1 MGIFFDPEAL
11 AIAWP
16 AVRSGIW
23 VTLTLALASIAA
35 GVSLGLVLAV
45 LRALARR
52 GPLRRASALIVG
64 YADLFRAIPPL
75 VLLVVLYFAAPFA
88 GVELSGWA
96 ASFTALALVLG
107 ASSEE
112 IFWAGITAV
121 DRGQWEA
128 ALSTGLS
135 RWTGLVRVV
144 LPQAV
149 RLTIP
154 PLTNRAIATGKNTAL
169 ASVVAVPEVLNQA
182 SSIQAQTASPAP
194 LLLAAAVYLALFL
207 PLVRFGRWLETLAP
221 AGSRGVPKPAARA
234 AG

>member
-1 MGIFFDPEAL
+1 MDIFFDAEAL
-11 AIAWP
+11 RAAWP
-16 AVRSGIW
+16 AVRSGTL
-23 VTLTLALASIAA
+23 VTLTLALASIGA
-35 GVSLGLVLAV
+35 GVALGLVLAV
-45 LRALARR
+45 VRALAGSSPIRW
-52 GPLRRASALIVG
+52 ASVLIVG

-88 GVELSGWA
+88 GIELGGWA

-107 ASSEE
+107 ASAEE

-135 RWTGLVRVV
+135 RWTALRRVV

-149 RLTIP
+149 AITIP

-194 LLLAAAVYLALFL
+194 LLLAAGVYLALFL
-207 PLVRFGRWLETLAP
+207 PLVRAGRWLEGLTP
-221 AGSRGVPKPAARA
+221 TGGARPPSP
-234 AG
+234 